1 MPILIDYSQ
10 LAISCAIVFPDDMQ
24 KGKNTKKMQD
34 IIRHVTL
41 KSLSTY
47 LRDYRKYGELILCC
61 DRGKSWRHDYF
72 PYYKAHRAKNKA
84 ESNIDWETISAFVKE
99 LQEDLETVFPY
110 PVVYAEKAEGDD
122 CIAVLTKYFQTEE
135 NVESDNPMDLMTGE
149 PPSVLIVSSDHD
161 YKQLHKY
168 PKVKQWSPM
177 QKKWVEKADKEYIID
192 KIIGGDA
199 GDGVPSVLM
208 PDDWLVNGEGRAK
221 PVTKA
226 IREKYRN
233 LESLNEEELQRYN
246 RNKTLVDFDCIPK
259 HIEERIL
266 DKYQEQ
272 KTRQRPK
279 KQAIMDYFMK
289 HRCRELLDRIGDF

>member
-24 KGKNTKKMQD
+24 KGRDTKKMQD

-47 LRDYRKYGELILCC
+47 LRDYRGRYGELILCC
-61 DRGKSWRHDYF
+61 DNGKSWRHDYF
-72 PYYKAHRAKNKA
+72 PYYKAHRAKKKE
-84 ESNIDWETISAFVKE
+84 ESTIDWETVSAFVKE

-110 PVVYAEKAEGDD
+110 PVVYAPKAEGDD
-122 CIAVLTKYFQTEE
+122 CIAVLTKYFQE
-135 NVESDNPMDLMTGE
+135 NDVESDNPMDALTGE
-149 PPSVLIVSSDHD
+149 PPEVLVVSSDHD
-161 YKQLHKY
+161 YKQLHVY

-177 QKKWVEKADKEYIID
+177 QKKWVERADKEYIID
-192 KIIGGDA
+192 KIIGGDS

-233 LESLNEEELQRYN
+233 LESLTIEEMERYA
-246 RNKTLVDFDCIPK
+246 RNKTLVDFSCIPK
-259 HIEERIL
+259 YIEDAIIQ
-266 DKYQEQ
+266 KYNEE
-272 KTRQRPK
+272 KSRARPK